1 MLYIFVGICD
11 IFVMAMLDVETEMKQ
26 SGISSGLRMRD
37 DLHIPRKLWHMT
49 TGVLGLTFF
58 HFSGLSKNEMG
69 YGLLIFGIFAFAY
82 DTLRLRVPVL
92 NDLTTMFMKP
102 FMRASERTSYSGF
115 SFYALGV
122 ALTLLFYEE
131 KIAIL
136 AICYLVFSD
145 PISSL
150 FGILYGTKKILPNK
164 SLQGTLAGGICCLFI
179 ALIFVLAQVGFV
191 NYTMLFVFTAGI
203 VGGLAELL
211 SFQLDD
217 NLTLPIFSGFFLTLV
232 NSLFHVL

>member
-1 MLYIFVGICD
+1 MALLD
-11 IFVMAMLDVETEMKQ
+11 IDNQLEQ
-26 SGISSGLRMRD
+26 SGIENGLRPRS

-49 TGVLGLTFF
+49 TGLSGLLFY

-69 YGLLIFGIFAFAY
+69 YALLAFGIFAFVF
-82 DTLRLRVPVL
+82 DTVRIRVSFI
-92 NDLTTMFMKP
+92 NYLTMAIMKP
-102 FMRASERTSYSGF
+102 FMRDSEKSGYTGF

-131 KIAIL
+131 RVAIL
-136 AICYLVFSD
+136 AICFLVFSD
-145 PISSL
+145 PISSF

-164 SLQGTLAGGICCLFI
+164 SLQGTLAGGICCFFI
-179 ALIFVLAQVGFV
+179 SLLYVLAQVGFPD
-191 NYTMLFVFTAGI
+191 YTMVFVFSAGI
-203 VGGLAELL
+203 AGALAELL

-232 NSLFHVL
+232 NSIFHII

>member
-1 MLYIFVGICD
+1 
-11 IFVMAMLDVETEMKQ
+11 MAMLDINSELKQ
-26 SGISSGLRMRD
+26 SGLASGLKLRD

-49 TGVLGLTFF
+49 TGVLGLSFY
-58 HFSGLSKNEMG
+58 HFSGLSKNKMG
-69 YGLLIFGIFAFAY
+69 YGLLIFGICAFAY
-82 DTLRLRVPVL
+82 DTLRLRIPFL
-92 NDLTTMFMKP
+92 NNLTTIIMRP
-102 FMRASERTSYSGF
+102 FMRESEKTSYSGF

-131 KIAIL
+131 RLAIM

-150 FGILYGTKKILPNK
+150 FGIMYGTKKILPNK

-179 ALIFVLAQVGFV
+179 ALIFVLANVGFP
-191 NYTMLFVFTAGI
+191 NYTMLFVFCAGV

-217 NLTLPIFSGFFLTLV
+217 NLTLPIFSGFFLTLL
-232 NSLFHVL
+232 NSFFHVL